1 MTLEICVDSL
11 ESAKAAEEGGAQRV
25 ELCSA
30 LSEGGITPSAG
41 LMRAVQ
47 ESLSIPVYAMIR
59 PRAGDFFYTQEE
71 IRIMCRDIEQAK
83 AIGVDGLVLGLLHKD
98 GRVDVDRT
106 RELVERARPLGVT
119 FHRAIDWAP
128 KLEDAIEDVIA
139 TGAERVLTSGGM
151 QTAVQAMDRIAGM
164 VARSGSRV
172 RVMVCG
178 RIRRDNIAE
187 VAQKTGA
194 TEFHASLRRKTSSP
208 VTYRNPGLHLGDA
221 AVDEFALYGV
231 TAEDVRALGRA
242 LNGETLSSAD

>member
-1 MTLEICVDSL
+1 MESLMTLEICVDSL

-71 IRIMCRDIEQAK
+71 FRIMCRDIEQAK

-139 TGAERVLTSGGM
+139 TGAERGADFRGYADRGTGDGSYRRHGG
-151 QTAVQAMDRIAGM
+151 AFREPGAGH
-164 VARSGSRV
+164 GV
-172 RVMVCG
+172 RMHSQGQHCRG
-178 RIRRDNIAE
+178 RTENRRDRVSCF
-187 VAQKTGA
+187 VAQKD
-194 TEFHASLRRKTSSP
+194 FQSSDLSQSRLAS
-208 VTYRNPGLHLGDA
+208 G
-221 AVDEFALYGV
+221 
-231 TAEDVRALGRA
+231 
-242 LNGETLSSAD
+242 